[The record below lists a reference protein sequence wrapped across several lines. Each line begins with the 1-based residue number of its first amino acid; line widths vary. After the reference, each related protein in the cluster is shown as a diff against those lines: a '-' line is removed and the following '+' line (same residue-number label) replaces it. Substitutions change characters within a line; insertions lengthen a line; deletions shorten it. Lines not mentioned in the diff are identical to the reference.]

1 MLGFFFSLLP
11 IYNLT
16 FSKAN
21 SLPYSYLLDMLDLD
35 SYVELNPSLYIQF
48 AEEKL
53 DIIVIWFFQ

>member
-1 MLGFFFSLLP
+1 
-11 IYNLT
+11 
-16 FSKAN
+16 
-21 SLPYSYLLDMLDLD
+21 MLDLD